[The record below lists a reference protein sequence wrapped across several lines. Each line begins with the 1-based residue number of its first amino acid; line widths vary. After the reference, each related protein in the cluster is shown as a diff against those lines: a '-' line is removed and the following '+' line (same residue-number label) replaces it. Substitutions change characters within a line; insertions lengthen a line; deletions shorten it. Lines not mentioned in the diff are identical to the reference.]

1 MNSRDKIN
9 QKTINCPC
17 VLKMISAF
25 HTYELLGLL
34 PVGLQTHL
42 MLTAS
47 RPVNDLVFAI
57 SGLHTSLKL
66 TAFRPVS
73 YLVCCL

>member
-1 MNSRDKIN
+1 MAS
-9 QKTINCPC
+9 
-17 VLKMISAF
+17 L
-25 HTYELLGLL
+25 LLGLL

-42 MLTAS
+42 MLTAA
-47 RPVNDLVFAI
+47 RPVSDLDFDI
-57 SGLHTSLKL
+57 SGLHTSLML